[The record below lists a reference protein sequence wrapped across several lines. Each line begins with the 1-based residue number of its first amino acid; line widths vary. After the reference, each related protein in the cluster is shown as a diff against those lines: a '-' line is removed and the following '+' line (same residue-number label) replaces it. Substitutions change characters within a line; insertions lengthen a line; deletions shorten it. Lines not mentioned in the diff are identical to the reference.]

1 MTLCKQIVDYFE
13 ILEDNQVIYIHY
25 NINKTASF
33 DTIHKG
39 DMVEALEDN
48 VLLVMKKTEQG
59 EMILINCDSVRRVT
73 IRRIF
78 DCSPQR
84 RN

>member
-1 MTLCKQIVDYFE
+1 MTLCKQVVDYFE

-59 EMILINCDSVRRVT
+59 EMILINFDTVRRVT

-84 RN
+84 RV

>member
-1 MTLCKQIVDYFE
+1 MTLCKQVVDYFE

-39 DMVEALEDN
+39 DMVEAVEDN
-48 VLLVMKKTEQG
+48 VLLVMKNTEPV
-59 EMILINCDSVRRVT
+59 ERILINFDTVRKVIIKT
-73 IRRIF
+73 IQ
-78 DCSPQR
+78 DCSQR
-84 RN
+84 RD